1 MESTQPVP
9 REKWWRRK
17 PMQASGIVRVRTQ
30 ILRRMGRYPGG
41 RKLPR
46 PPLAVNLFLLA
57 VGIFGGLGAYAHRR
71 SLDARL
77 ATLLRQ
83 DSAAPF
89 QIKKIRRDLAE
100 LETDEATLS
109 SQLDARLAYAR
120 AQKAQEFYLVLDRAK
135 RRFAFKYADRVVR
148 DGCFDIGGPDS
159 ISDGHGSHW
168 SFPPLTGAF
177 SVEQKLEQPAWKLP
191 EWVYA
196 MKRESPP
203 RDTATIPGGL
213 GRYVVEFAGGYV
225 LHSPPP
231 PDSPLKGARPGS
243 FMIPEQDFGA
253 IWRRIGPG
261 TRIYVF

>member
-1 MESTQPVP
+1 MESNQPTP

-30 ILRRMGRYPGG
+30 VLRRLGRDPGG

-46 PPLAVNLFLLA
+46 PPLAVNLLLLA
-57 VGIFGGLGAYAHRR
+57 VGTFGGLGAYAHRR
-71 SLDARL
+71 SVDARL
-77 ATLLRQ
+77 ASLLKQ

-109 SQLDARLAYAR
+109 RELDARLAYAR
-120 AQKAQEFYLVLDRAK
+120 ARKAQEFYLVLDRSD

-148 DGCFDIGGPDS
+148 DGCFDIGAPDT
-159 ISDGHGSHW
+159 IRDRGRNW

-177 SVEQKLEQPAWKLP
+177 SVQEKLEQPAWKVP

-196 MKRESPP
+196 INREKRP
-203 RDTATIPGGL
+203 RDLPTVPGGL
-213 GRYVVEFAGGYV
+213 GRYVLQFADGYA

-231 PDSPLKGARPGS
+231 SDSPLKGARPGS
-243 FMIPEQDFGA
+243 FMMSEEDLGA
-253 IWRRIGPG
+253 IWRRILPG
-261 TRIYVF
+261 TRIYILP

>member
-1 MESTQPVP
+1 MENSQPVA

-17 PMQASGIVRVRTQ
+17 PMQASGIVKVRTQ
-30 ILRRMGRYPGG
+30 ILRRLGKNTDR

-46 PPLAVNLFLLA
+46 PPLALNLLLLA

-71 SLDARL
+71 SVDSQL
-77 ATLLRQ
+77 ASLLRQ

-89 QIKKIRRDLAE
+89 QIKKIRLDLAE

-109 SQLDARLAYAR
+109 RELDARLAYAR

-148 DGCFDIGGPDS
+148 DGCFDIGAPDS
-159 ISDGHGSHW
+159 ISDGRGSHW

-196 MKRESPP
+196 MNRRKPP
-203 RDTATIPGGL
+203 PDAPTVPGGL
-213 GRYVVEFAGGYV
+213 GRYVLEFAGGYV

-243 FMIPEQDFGA
+243 FMISEQDFGA